1 MKILFHAENIVMKVQ
16 QEIDRLTKKTENLE
30 SLLQNSWKEKAKLNK
45 SLASKNQ
52 TISKL
57 EKVISELE
65 TDNQK
70 LKKKIQRIKKECET
84 SSEEEDETSS
94 TSPPTLMIKD
104 GFPQNC
110 GLSLINNKWLAFS
123 PDSSISVKF
132 FVIGVKE
139 NQKFRKLTQT
149 EVIDLWDGRT
159 ELLNTQ
165 PIAGLGRFYIK
176 ETNPD
181 LKNWMIDNGL
191 WPK

>member
-1 MKILFHAENIVMKVQ
+1 MKVQ

-30 SLLQNSWKEKAKLNK
+30 SLLQNSWEEKAKLNK
-45 SLASKNQ
+45 RLTSQNQ

-70 LKKKIQRIKKECET
+70 LKKKIQRIKKELET
-84 SSEEEDETSS
+84 SSEEEVEEVPSSAPSLIIEDE
-94 TSPPTLMIKD
+94 
-104 GFPQNC
+104 FPQNC

-123 PDSSISVKF
+123 PDSSISEKL

-139 NQKFRKLTQT
+139 NQKFRKMTQT
-149 EVIDLWDGRT
+149 EIIDLWDGRIR
-159 ELLNTQ
+159 LLNTQ